1 MTTNYPIL
9 FSTLTTYSSCP
20 AFHTC
25 IHNNNLSNIFSP
37 QQPLTHLALNFVF
50 VSMTTYLLLFF
61 QRNFLPIL
69 PCILCLYPCQQLT
82 QYPLPPPP
90 PSNHLPILP
99 CILCLYPWQLTQSPP
114 QQPLTHL
121 ALHFALVSM
130 TTYPISPPATTYPS
144 CPAFCACMHDN
155 NDLPNIC
162 LPPQQPLTHLALHFV
177 LVCMTTMT
185 YPIFASPPATTYPSC
200 PAFCAC
206 MHDNNDLP
214 NICLPPQQPLTHL
227 ALHFVLVCMTT
238 MTYPI
243 FASPHSNHLPILPC
257 ILCLYAWQQWR
268 TQYLPP
274 PTATTYPSCP
284 AFCACMH
291 DNNDVPNICLPPQQP
306 LTHLAL
312 HFVLVCMTTMTY
324 PIFASPH
331 SNHLPI
337 LPCILCLYAW
347 QQWRTQ
353 YLPPPTATTYPSC
366 PAFCACMH
374 DNNDVPNICLPP
386 QQPLTHL
393 ALHFVLVC
401 MTTMTYPIFASPHS
415 NHLPILPCILCLY
428 AWQQWHTQYL
438 PPPTA
443 TTYPSCP
450 AFCACMH
457 DNNDI
462 PNICLPPQQPLTHL
476 ALHFV
481 LVCMTTMTY
490 PIFASPH
497 SNHLPILPCILCL
510 YAWQQW
516 HTQYLPPPTATT
528 YPSCPAF
535 CACMHD
541 NNDLP
546 NICLPPQQ
554 PLTHLALH
562 FVLVC
567 MTTMTYPIFAS
578 PHSNHLPIL
587 PCILCLYPVSLS
599 SSSLGRSGC
608 ETDMW
613 TRSRLMLE
621 QQK

>member
-1 MTTNYPIL
+1 
-9 FSTLTTYSSCP
+9 
-20 AFHTC
+20 
-25 IHNNNLSNIFSP
+25 
-37 QQPLTHLALNFVF
+37 
-50 VSMTTYLLLFF
+50 MTTYLLLFF
-61 QRNFLPIL
+61 HRNHLPIL

-82 QYPLPPPP
+82 QYPPP
-90 PSNHLPILP
+90 PSH
-99 CILCLYPWQLTQSPP
+99 
-114 QQPLTHL
+114 QQP
-121 ALHFALVSM
+121 F
-130 TTYPISPPATTYPS
+130 
-144 CPAFCACMHDN
+144 
-155 NDLPNIC
+155 
-162 LPPQQPLTHLALHFV
+162 THLALHFV
-177 LVCMTTMT
+177 LVSTTT
-185 YPIFASPPATTYPSC
+185 YPISPP
-200 PAFCAC
+200 
-206 MHDNNDLP
+206 
-214 NICLPPQQPLTHL
+214 
-227 ALHFVLVCMTT
+227 
-238 MTYPI
+238 
-243 FASPHSNHLPILPC
+243 SNHLPILPC
-257 ILCLYAWQQWR
+257 ILCLYAWQQWL

-291 DNNDVPNICLPPQQP
+291 DNNDI
-306 LTHLAL
+306 
-312 HFVLVCMTTMTY
+312 
-324 PIFASPH
+324 
-331 SNHLPI
+331 
-337 LPCILCLYAW
+337 
-347 QQWRTQ
+347 
-353 YLPPPTATTYPSC
+353 
-366 PAFCACMH
+366 
-374 DNNDVPNICLPP
+374 PNICLPP

-541 NNDLP
+541 NNDIP

-587 PCILCLYPVSLS
+587 PCILCLYAWQQWLTQYLPPPTATTYPSCPAFCACMHDNNDIPNICLPPQQPLTHLALHFVLVCMTTMTYPIFASPHSNHLPILPCILCLYAWQQWHTQYLPPPTATTYPSCPAFCACMHDNNDIPNICLPPQQPLTHLALHFVLVSRQLVQLFFGKVGMWDRHVNTQ
-599 SSSLGRSGC
+599 SLDARTTKVMCDHDVGVICVHNTVWCWSYKSDKLC
-608 ETDMW
+608 AQNMW
-613 TRSRLMLE
+613 DWREKDGMINFLLISLQVLCIHACASDASNMSI
-621 QQK
+621 K